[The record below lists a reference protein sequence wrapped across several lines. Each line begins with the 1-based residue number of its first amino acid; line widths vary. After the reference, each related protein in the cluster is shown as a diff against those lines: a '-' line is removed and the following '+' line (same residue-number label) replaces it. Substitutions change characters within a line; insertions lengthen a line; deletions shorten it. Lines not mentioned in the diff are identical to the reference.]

1 MPLRGTKEAG
11 LLRGETE
18 NEKAKAYNHAKRV
31 LFAAELGVGFLFLI
45 VLLFSG
51 ASVAAVQRLETA
63 TPNVWFV
70 ILLYLL
76 IVGVAYDLVVFPIDL
91 YGGFVLEHKF
101 GQSTQSLQAWA
112 WDRLKSTGIGFAIG
126 APLAEGMYW
135 ILRRYP
141 NNWWLIAAMM
151 FIAVAVVMA
160 NLAPVVL
167 MPLFYKFTPL
177 RNEELKSRL
186 LALFEKANTRVRG
199 VYEMDMSRK
208 TRAANAALVGLG
220 NTRRIV
226 LADTVLK
233 RYKPDE
239 IEAILAHE
247 LGHHENWDIWKG
259 ILFQAVLSTVSFFLA
274 HVILRTHSFSLGLR
288 GPSDIA
294 AFPLLTLTIAAVSL
308 FFLPTVNGFTRRLER
323 RADVFALTLT
333 RNPEAFVSMISKLGR
348 QNLAEFEPNP
358 ILEFLL
364 FSHPSIGKRIRR
376 ARELFAEDSE
386 TSGPA
391 TGGYA

>member
-1 MPLRGTKEAG
+1 MS
-11 LLRGETE
+11 GETE
-18 NEKAKAYNHAKRV
+18 SEKAKAYNRAKRV
-31 LFAAELGVGFLFLI
+31 LFLIELGVGFLYLV

-51 ASVAAVQRLETA
+51 VSVVITQKLETA
-63 TPNVWFV
+63 TYNVWFV

-76 IVGVAYDLVVFPIDL
+76 IIGVAYDLVAFPIDL

-101 GQSTQSLQAWA
+101 GQSTQSLRAWA
-112 WDRLKSTGIGFAIG
+112 WDRLKSAGIGFAIG
-126 APLAEGMYW
+126 ASLAEGLYW
-135 ILRRYP
+135 FLRRYP
-141 NNWWLIAAMM
+141 TNWWLIAAAM
-151 FIAVAVVMA
+151 FIAVAVIMA

-177 RNEELKSRL
+177 RNEELKKRL
-186 LALFEKANTRVRG
+186 LALFEKANTKVRG

-208 TRAANAALVGLG
+208 THAANAALVGLG

-226 LADTVLK
+226 LADTVLE
-233 RYKPDE
+233 RYEPDE

-259 ILFQAVLSTVSFFLA
+259 ILFQSVLSTVSFYLA
-274 HVILRTHSFSLGLR
+274 HVILGTYSFSFGMR

-294 AFPLLTLTIAAVSL
+294 AFPLLMVTIAAVSL
-308 FFLPTVNGFTRRLER
+308 FFLPAVNGFTRRLER
-323 RADVFALTLT
+323 RADAFALTLT

-364 FSHPSIGKRIRR
+364 FSHPSIGKRMQR
-376 ARELFAEDSE
+376 ARELFPEDFRGTE
-386 TSGPA
+386 KVEKEG
-391 TGGYA
+391 